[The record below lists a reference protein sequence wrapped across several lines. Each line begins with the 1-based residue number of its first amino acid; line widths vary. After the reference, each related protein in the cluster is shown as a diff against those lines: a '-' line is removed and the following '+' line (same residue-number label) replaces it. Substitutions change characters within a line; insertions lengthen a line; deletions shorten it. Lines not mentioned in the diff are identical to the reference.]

1 MYRKT
6 YFDIDSGYRPST
18 GYPNDEARQT
28 FKEESRPSLSASVG
42 RSGARSREAAAAISL

>member
-6 YFDIDSGYRPST
+6 YFDIDSGYRWGT

-28 FKEESRPSLSASVG
+28 FKEESRAI
-42 RSGARSREAAAAISL
+42 ARNGEIGGHRA